1 MQNQNNKKRP
11 IKPSFK
17 DDFRHRH
24 GKDEDAIH
32 AEAGIGIMKHKDGTM
47 EKRKF

>member
-1 MQNQNNKKRP
+1 MQNQNVKKKPVR
-11 IKPSFK
+11 PSFK

-24 GKDEDAIH
+24 GKDDEAIH
-32 AEAGIGIMKHKDGTM
+32 AETCVGIMKHKDGTI